1 MLIIYLFIWY
11 IFILFKQ
18 VKGQRLV
25 YKFRNLP
32 YKYEPGITRSVYRD
46 RFQTINT
53 SLCDQEPGI
62 IKHLLPLIEL
72 NSSPPGSK
80 AFFSSGLPPR
90 GSSPWAA
97 SPRASSE
104 GCTCLDVEL
113 SLSSIF
119 CSKTRIYFPMREGHS
134 KATER
139 WQAGTRLES
148 VST

>member
-1 MLIIYLFIWY
+1 MLINYLFIWY

-62 IKHLLPLIEL
+62 IKDLLPLIEL

-90 GSSPWAA
+90 GSSPLG
-97 SPRASSE
+97 SFSQGFFRRMYVPGCRA
-104 GCTCLDVEL
+104 
-113 SLSSIF
+113 
-119 CSKTRIYFPMREGHS
+119 FPLIIS
-134 KATER
+134 FVP
-139 WQAGTRLES
+139 RLEFTFLWEKDTAKPQDS
-148 VST
+148 DKLGQD

>member
-11 IFILFKQ
+11 IFISFKQ

-62 IKHLLPLIEL
+62 IKDFLPLEF
-72 NSSPPGSK
+72 NSSPSVSR
-80 AFFSSGLPPR
+80 AFFSSSLLPI
-90 GSSPWAA
+90 GYSPWTA
-97 SPRASSE
+97 SPRVSSE

>member
-1 MLIIYLFIWY
+1 MACFFYLFIWY
-11 IFILFKQ
+11 IFVIFKQ

-62 IKHLLPLIEL
+62 IKDFLPFKL
-72 NSSPPGSK
+72 NSSPPVSR
-80 AFFSSGLPPR
+80 AFFSSSLPPR
-90 GSSPWAA
+90 GSSPWTA

-104 GCTCLDVEL
+104 GCTCLDTEPFIP
-113 SLSSIF
+113 SIL
-119 CSKTRIYFPMREGHS
+119 CSKTRIYFPVREERN
-134 KATER
+134 KATEW
-139 WQAGTRLES
+139 WQAGTRLYL